1 MIEFDQL
8 IEENLV
14 ALRAGK
20 AIPVQLGNWYGLI
33 ANAAWDAVLEPS
45 SKLALENLHI
55 ATKPV
60 LFFGDERQLLQCVSA
75 YDLDDTEKLE
85 AGKWL
90 ELDGLLG
97 IAEEWLGARQSA
109 QVAMVQDQLLFTLIR
124 RLRTPL
130 VGFSLVHSIP
140 SN

>member
-8 IEENLV
+8 IEENLT

-20 AIPVQLGNWYGLI
+20 AIPVKLDNWYGLI

-45 SKLALENLHI
+45 SKMELENLHL

-60 LFFGDERQLLQCVSA
+60 LFFGDERQLLQYVSA

-97 IAEEWLGARQSA
+97 IAEGWLGARQSA
-109 QVAMVQDQLLFTLIR
+109 QVAMVQNQLLFTLIR

-130 VGFSLVHSIP
+130 VGFRLIC
-140 SN
+140 SNPTN